1 MTSHDRFTPD
11 NSLINTNL
19 EENTLNLLPTTI
31 FTVSDLVAYIKE
43 ILESNPSLTDIQV
56 TGEVSNNHRA
66 ASGHSYFSLRDESSV
81 LRCVMFR
88 SGVGHKFLSDG
99 TQTLVHGRVSF
110 YTARGDLQLYADSVT
125 PEGLGALQQA
135 FEELKR
141 RLGAEGLF
149 DPSRKRNLPKFPQ
162 RLALITSPDGSV
174 MHDVLNVLRRR
185 YPLVEV
191 TVAPTAVQGAAAA
204 DGIVDALSVVD
215 KHANFDVAIVT
226 RGGGSLEDL
235 WPFNEER
242 VARAIYA
249 SRTPIISAVGHETDF
264 TIADLV
270 ADARAPT
277 PSTAAELV
285 APDQTEIATDIARM
299 ISRAALNVEHSFGE
313 RHVELELATDRLL
326 TRSPNIVGGRNDV
339 DELLRVARLAMN
351 HFIERYK
358 GQIEMLQTAISAL
371 GPEKIL
377 ERGYAIVRLSESR
390 QVVKDATSI
399 IPGDQL
405 NITLATGEIEA
416 TTKSSRHVRDA

>member
-1 MTSHDRFTPD
+1 
-11 NSLINTNL
+11 
-19 EENTLNLLPTTI
+19 
-31 FTVSDLVAYIKE
+31 
-43 ILESNPSLTDIQV
+43 
-56 TGEVSNNHRA
+56 
-66 ASGHSYFSLRDESSV
+66 
-81 LRCVMFR
+81 
-88 SGVGHKFLSDG
+88 
-99 TQTLVHGRVSF
+99 VHGRVSF

-135 FEELKR
+135 FKELKR

-162 RLALITSPDGSV
+162 KLALITSPDGSV
-174 MHDVLNVLRRR
+174 IHDVLNVLRRR

-191 TVAPTAVQGAAAA
+191 TVVPTAVQGAAAA
-204 DGIVDALSVVD
+204 DGIVDALCVVD
-215 KHANFDVAIVT
+215 RRANFDVAIVT

-326 TRSPNIVGGRNDV
+326 TRSPNIVGGRSDV

-358 GQIEMLQTAISAL
+358 RQIEMLQTAISAL

-377 ERGYAIVRLSESR
+377 ARGYAIVRLSESS
-390 QVVKDATSI
+390 QVVRDVTSI
-399 IPGDQL
+399 TPGDQL
-405 NITLATGEIEA
+405 NITLAKGEIEA
-416 TTKSSRHVRDA
+416 ITKSSRQVRDA